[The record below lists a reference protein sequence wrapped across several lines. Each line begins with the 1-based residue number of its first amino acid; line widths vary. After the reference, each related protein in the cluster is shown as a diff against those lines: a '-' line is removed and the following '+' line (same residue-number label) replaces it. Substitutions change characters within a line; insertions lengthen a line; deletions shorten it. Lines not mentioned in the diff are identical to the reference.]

1 MSEKSDLGFEYW
13 DRIRQCPHDDLD
25 RDASLRHTQCMK
37 CGVIISDLD
46 VFIIRKREQHE
57 RE

>member
-13 DRIRQCPHDDLD
+13 DRIRQCPHDNLD
-25 RDASLRHTQCMK
+25 RDACLKQTQCQR
-37 CGVIISDLD
+37 CGVIIRDLD
-46 VFIIRKREQHE
+46 MFTIREREQHE